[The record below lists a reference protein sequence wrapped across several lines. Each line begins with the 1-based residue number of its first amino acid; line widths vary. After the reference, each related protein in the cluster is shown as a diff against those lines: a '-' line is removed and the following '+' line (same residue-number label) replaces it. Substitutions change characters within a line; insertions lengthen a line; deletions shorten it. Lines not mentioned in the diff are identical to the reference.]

1 MAVRARAEQHAVP
14 AGAVAVELP
23 SGRSTGWWGMALF
36 VTTEAALFVCLIAS
50 YFYLRFKATPEW
62 PLDGITAPELRT
74 PLIMSV
80 LLFSSSAPMAW
91 ADRAVRRGRIGRLRL
106 GLALTLLLGLSFLG
120 LQVFE
125 YQVKLREFTPAT
137 NVYGSLFYGITGFH
151 GFHVAVGLL
160 MISFVLVAALRGR
173 ISTERHLRVQ
183 VTAIYWHFVDAVWA
197 AILLSIY
204 LSPHL

>member
-1 MAVRARAEQHAVP
+1 MAVSARTGQQAVP

-36 VTTEAALFVCLIAS
+36 VTTEAALFACLIAR
-50 YFYLRFKATPEW
+50 YFYLRFKSTPQW
-62 PLDGITAPELRT
+62 PLGGIEAPEIRT
-74 PLIMSV
+74 PLLMSV
-80 LLFSSSAPMAW
+80 LLFSSSAPMVW

-106 GLALTLLLGLSFLG
+106 GLALTLLLGLGFLG
-120 LQVFE
+120 LQAFE

-137 NVYGSLFYGITGFH
+137 NAYGSLFYAITGFH

-160 MISFVLVAALRGR
+160 MISYVLVATLRGR
-173 ISTERHLRVQ
+173 ISAERHLRVQ

-204 LSPHL
+204 LSPHF

>member
-1 MAVRARAEQHAVP
+1 MALSARVGQPAIP
-14 AGAVAVELP
+14 AGAVAAELP

-36 VTTEAALFVCLIAS
+36 VTTEAALFACLIAS
-50 YFYLRFKATPEW
+50 YFYLRFKSTPQW
-62 PLDGITAPELRT
+62 PLGGIEPPEVRT

-80 LLFSSSAPMAW
+80 LLFSSSAPMAL
-91 ADRAVRRGRIGRLRL
+91 ADRAVRRGRIRRLRL
-106 GLALTLLLGLSFLG
+106 GLAVTLLLGLGFLG
-120 LQVFE
+120 LQVYE
-125 YQVKLREFTPAT
+125 YQVKLQEFTPAT
-137 NVYGSLFYGITGFH
+137 NVYGSLFYAITGFH

-173 ISTERHLRVQ
+173 ISAERQLPVQ